1 MIFLKFSLDIVKI
14 FLYNNTCKEVMQM
27 EHKPETKEDAL
38 QMLLR
43 IIADN
48 PDVADRITIT
58 IKPNKVLQGSDK
70 KRK

>member
-1 MIFLKFSLDIVKI
+1 MSD
-14 FLYNNTCKEVMQM
+14 
-27 EHKPETKEDAL
+27 TKEDAL
-38 QMLLR
+38 QALLR
-43 IIADN
+43 LIADN